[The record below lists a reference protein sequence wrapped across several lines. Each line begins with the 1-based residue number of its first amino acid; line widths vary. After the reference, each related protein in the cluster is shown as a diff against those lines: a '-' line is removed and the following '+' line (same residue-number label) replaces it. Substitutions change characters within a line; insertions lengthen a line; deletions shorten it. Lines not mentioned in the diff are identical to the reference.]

1 MSIQELYKLY
11 LQYSKVSTDSRKSIS
26 DSIFFALKG
35 KKFNGNKFAEQA
47 INNGCVYAIVDEKK
61 YAKNEK
67 FILVDNVLV
76 TLQEL
81 AKQHRKQLKIP
92 VIAITGTNGKTTSKE
107 LIGSVLKTKYKI
119 SNTKWNLNNH
129 IGVPLS
135 LLRIKKDDE
144 IAIIEMGANHIEE
157 IGFLCKLA
165 MPNLGIITNIG
176 KAHLEGFGSFQGV
189 IKAKSE
195 LYNYIR
201 ENGGNIF
208 INMDD
213 ELLYKLSDG
222 ITKISYGKTGD
233 CKGNVLKISPFISI
247 LFRDETINSN
257 LIGDY
262 QFNNIML
269 AICVGNYFDIST
281 KNIKDAIE
289 NYLPR
294 NNRSQIIKTNNN
306 TLILDA
312 YNANPSSMKAMLTSF
327 AKLKYENKL
336 CILGDML
343 ELGKDSALEHTRI
356 FKLAEELN
364 LKTLFIGDEF
374 SKLSINSYKNT
385 KEFTKL
391 IEKEPIQNK
400 TILLK
405 GSRGVALERLVAV
418 L

>member
-61 YAKNEK
+61 YSKNEK

-208 INMDD
+208 LNMDD
-213 ELLYKLSDG
+213 ELLYKL
-222 ITKISYGKTGD
+222 
-233 CKGNVLKISPFISI
+233 
-247 LFRDETINSN
+247 
-257 LIGDY
+257 
-262 QFNNIML
+262 
-269 AICVGNYFDIST
+269 
-281 KNIKDAIE
+281 
-289 NYLPR
+289 
-294 NNRSQIIKTNNN
+294 
-306 TLILDA
+306 
-312 YNANPSSMKAMLTSF
+312 
-327 AKLKYENKL
+327 
-336 CILGDML
+336 
-343 ELGKDSALEHTRI
+343 
-356 FKLAEELN
+356 
-364 LKTLFIGDEF
+364 
-374 SKLSINSYKNT
+374 
-385 KEFTKL
+385 
-391 IEKEPIQNK
+391 
-400 TILLK
+400 
-405 GSRGVALERLVAV
+405 
-418 L
+418 